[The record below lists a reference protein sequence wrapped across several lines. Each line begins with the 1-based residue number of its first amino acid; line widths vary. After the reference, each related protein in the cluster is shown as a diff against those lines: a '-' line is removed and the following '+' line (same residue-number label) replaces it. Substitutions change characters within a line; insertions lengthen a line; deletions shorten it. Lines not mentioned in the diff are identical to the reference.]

1 MMDPEPVSQL
11 GPKCSTVESLA
22 RRILLTLG
30 NLLKIL
36 GGQRR
41 QARVDGELAEGKG
54 EELIPVLP
62 QVIVGLLDLFAQVA
76 HRGRRRG
83 GGSFGG
89 HGLCDPPR
97 KRRSRRLEGSEAV
110 RSLPYEYLVPG
121 YAYYLPYIPSL
132 KISPLIRYVR
142 ELEKE
147 GRVEKSNHI
156 PRGMLEFWLDPD
168 SPYFKEGKL
177 DMNKEMV
184 LFCAGGLRSA
194 LAAKTL
200 KDMGFEKVSHIDGGF
215 GAMKNSGFKVI
226 K

>member
-1 MMDPEPVSQL
+1 MNMKIKSSQTL
-11 GPKCSTVESLA
+11 VQEALQDVKTISTEEAFKMS
-22 RRILLTLG
+22 TDETC
-30 NLLKIL
+30 NLI
-36 GGQRR
+36 
-41 QARVDGELAEGKG
+41 D
-54 EELIPVLP
+54 
-62 QVIVGLLDLFAQVA
+62 
-76 HRGRRRG
+76 
-83 GGSFGG
+83 
-89 HGLCDPPR
+89 
-97 KRRSRRLEGSEAV
+97 
-110 RSLPYEYLVPG
+110 
-121 YAYYLPYIPSL
+121 
-132 KISPLIRYVR
+132 IRDIR

-215 GAMKNSGFKVI
+215 GALRQSKFKI
-226 K
+226 I